1 MVVIEQSL
9 KRGKMNIVKELQ
21 KQEIKVTYEDVERK
35 IRNYFDKDEIHY
47 LLASLIA
54 GLMAHLYA
62 CVNNINNF
70 DSIRQLWYGDGITSG
85 RWFLQILGDVTEVI
99 WGIWDVGFFNRII
112 TLLLI
117 VIAAGMIPKIYGF
130 HNKLLGILSCVIF
143 VVYPTV
149 TSMMFYSH
157 TSVYYAIA
165 VIMSLFSVYS
175 IEKKYIGGIISSIL
189 ITYAT
194 GIYQASFTFVATLML
209 IRLIMSVINNKNIPF
224 GNTMKKAV
232 KYFIVL
238 VVGLCNYF
246 VMTKITVYIY
256 GEELSSYQGIN
267 TFGMKNIND
276 IPRIVADTWKGFF
289 RELLWGMNSEYGIAL
304 TGVMRLS
311 SLVLLIISLLIVLF
325 VLCDKGTMLNKM
337 LLTILLILWPFTVN
351 SINFASYGNRIYTL
365 MVYSFYGVFLLS
377 MLLLDYF
384 LQCNDSKSIKINIL
398 KKGLKITEII
408 IYFVVSSNYVYQSNG
423 NYEVMSYMDQKT
435 VNKIMLI
442 MSQVYNL
449 EGYTPDMDIVF
460 VNSYSNDQCA
470 DPFWYDSPFKYGG
483 QWNLINCYTISCFPE
498 TYIGINPRIKS
509 IYNVDMEGFLKIDG
523 YNEDE
528 YIKKMPLYPA
538 DGSIQIYNGEVIV
551 KFDPDYIPYE

>member
-1 MVVIEQSL
+1 MVVIAQSL

-35 IRNYFDKDEIHY
+35 VRNYFDKDEIHY
-47 LLASLIA
+47 LSASLIA

-85 RWFLQILGDVTEVI
+85 RWFLQILGDVAEVI

-130 HNKLLGILSCVIF
+130 QNKLLGILSCVIF

-238 VVGLCNYF
+238 VVGLCHYF

-256 GEELSSYQGIN
+256 GDELSSYQGIN

-377 MLLLDYF
+377 MLLLDYY
-384 LQCNDSKSIKINIL
+384 LQCNDSKSIKINKL

-460 VNSYSNDQCA
+460 VNSYSNAQCE
-470 DPFWYDSPFKYGG
+470 DPFWYASPFKYGG
-483 QWNLINCYTISCFPE
+483 QWNLINCYTINCFPE
-498 TYIGINPRIKS
+498 TYIGINPKIKS

-538 DGSIQIYNGEVIV
+538 DGSVQIYNGEVIV